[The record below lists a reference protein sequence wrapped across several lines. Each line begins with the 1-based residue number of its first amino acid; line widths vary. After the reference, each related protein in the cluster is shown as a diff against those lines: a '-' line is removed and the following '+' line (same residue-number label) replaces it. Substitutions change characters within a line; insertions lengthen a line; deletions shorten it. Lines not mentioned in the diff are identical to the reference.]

1 VVRKKRAKIKKK
13 FCSDAALHGLVA
25 HRLNEVGLDERVE
38 VRDLGV
44 LAFQQLDMLNEL

>member
-1 VVRKKRAKIKKK
+1 
-13 FCSDAALHGLVA
+13 VA